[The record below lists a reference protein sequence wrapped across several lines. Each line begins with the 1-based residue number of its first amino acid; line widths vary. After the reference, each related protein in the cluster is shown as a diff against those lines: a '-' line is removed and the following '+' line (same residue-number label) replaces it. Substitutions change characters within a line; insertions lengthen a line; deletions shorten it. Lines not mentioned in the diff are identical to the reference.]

1 MRKILIAGL
10 VVLNIVLAFG
20 VFATPAET
28 RTAAAGLWPCCKGK
42 GPDAFCCDG
51 CCWFSWNCN
60 SDSDCRDN

>member
-28 RTAAAGLWPCCKGK
+28 RTAAAGPWPCCKGE
-42 GPDAFCCDG
+42 GPDAFCTG
-51 CCWFSWNCN
+51 EELIGKASEV
-60 SDSDCRDN
+60 